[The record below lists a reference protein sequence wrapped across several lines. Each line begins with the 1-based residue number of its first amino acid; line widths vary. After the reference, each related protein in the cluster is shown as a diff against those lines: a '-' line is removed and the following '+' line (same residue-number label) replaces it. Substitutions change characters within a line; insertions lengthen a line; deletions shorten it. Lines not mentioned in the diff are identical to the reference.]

1 MKYSMTPMERVLT
14 TLGFQEPDRVPFFLL
29 LSLHGARELGMS
41 LKEYFSRGEYVAEA
55 QLRMQKRYGHDCL
68 YAFFYAAIET
78 EAWGGHVV
86 YREDGPPNAGAPI
99 IHAPAEI
106 DHLQAPPIESTPRL
120 QEVLKAIRIMYDKAG
135 DRIPIIA
142 VVMSPFSLPV
152 MQMGFDHY
160 IDLMMERPESLDKL
174 LRVNEGFCISLAN
187 AQLAAGATAI
197 CYFDPLASPSII
209 PREIYLK
216 TGFQSACRVLS
227 AIKGPVATHLASGRS
242 LPVLEDLAAT
252 GTSVVGISSDEDLEV
267 IKQACRGKLALLGN
281 LNGVE
286 MRRWT
291 VEKIERV
298 IKEAISKGGPGG
310 GFILSDN
317 HGEIPFQVPES
328 VLDNISESVL
338 RWGQYPLSWCRES
351 L

>member
-1 MKYSMTPMERVLT
+1 MKYTMTSMQRVLT

-55 QLRMQKRYGHDCL
+55 QLAMQKRYGHDCL
-68 YAFFYAAIET
+68 DGFFYAAIET

-99 IHAPAEI
+99 IHGLTEI
-106 DHLQAPPIESTPRL
+106 DHLQPPPVESTPRL
-120 QEVLKAIRIMYDKAG
+120 QEVLKAIRIMHERVKDEV
-135 DRIPIIA
+135 PIIG

-152 MQMGFDHY
+152 VQMGFDHY
-160 IDLMMERPESLDKL
+160 IDLMMEAPKVLDKL
-174 LRVNEGFCISLAN
+174 LRINEEFCISYAN

-197 CYFDPLASPSII
+197 CYFDPLASPSMV
-209 PREIYLK
+209 PRDLYLK
-216 TGFQSACRVLS
+216 TGFQSACRVLP

-242 LPVLEDLAAT
+242 LSILGDLVKT
-252 GTSVVGISSDEDLEV
+252 GTQMVGISADENLETV
-267 IKQACRGKLALLGN
+267 KQACWGKLSLLGN

-291 VEKIERV
+291 TEQTERIV
-298 IKEAISKGGPGG
+298 KETILKGGPGG

-317 HGEIPFQVPES
+317 HGEIPFQVPGS
-328 VLDNISESVL
+328 VLETISESVL
-338 RWGQYPLSWCRES
+338 RWGQYPLHSREKNQ
-351 L
+351 